1 MAKSTLRTV
10 ATFGRLLLEVSTLK
24 RDWNPRHVPVFLR
37 VERGFWVGG
46 FRFSW

>member
-10 ATFGRLLLEVSTLK
+10 ATFGRFQLEASTLK
-24 RDWNPRHVPVFLR
+24 RDWTTRHAPFFLR

-46 FRFSW
+46 LRFGW